1 MAVHQPRRRLLG
13 TTGARRRTGGDRE
26 DRAARGRALACL
38 IAATIGAGACGKGAP
53 HGELDTA
60 KAATLFTLVPIDTD
74 NGLSGIA
81 IDDAGA
87 IWSESERDNSVFRIV
102 LDGTRVASST
112 RYKIVGAPA
121 HSDLEAIAW
130 LGPGKLAFGTEGQSD
145 DRAQIAT
152 ADVDEA
158 THTITVARTIDVP
171 KDRLGLTVRP
181 NDGVEGLCGAGDVV
195 IAAIESTATD
205 ERGRW
210 APIVRM
216 DLATGAVDVTRLA
229 LTSDKGKLSS
239 VDCTVA
245 PDGSAKLLLI
255 ERHFAVTKFLR
266 AELPAHAAAP
276 PARLEPKV
284 AIDLEPVLNGT
295 LNLEGIG
302 VMKDGRVVAVVDN
315 QYDRITGP
323 NELLVFKPG
332 AVP

>member
-1 MAVHQPRRRLLG
+1 M
-13 TTGARRRTGGDRE
+13 
-26 DRAARGRALACL
+26 
-38 IAATIGAGACGKGAP
+38 
-53 HGELDTA
+53 
-60 KAATLFTLVPIDTD
+60 PIDTD

-87 IWSESERDNSVFRIV
+87 IWTESERDDSVFRIV

-112 RYKIVGAPA
+112 RYTIVGAPA

-145 DRAQIAT
+145 DRAQIVT

-158 THTITVARTIDVP
+158 SHTITIARTIDVP
-171 KDRLGLTVRP
+171 KDRLGLTIRP

-205 ERGRW
+205 EHGRW

-216 DLATGAVDVTRLA
+216 DLATGAVDVTHVA

-239 VDCTVA
+239 VDCTLA
-245 PDGSAKLLLI
+245 PDGSATLLLI
-255 ERHFAVTKFLR
+255 ERHFAVTKLLR
-266 AELPAHAAAP
+266 AELPAHP

-302 VMKDGRVVAVVDN
+302 ALKDGRVVAVVDN

-323 NELLVFKPG
+323 NELLVFKPA